1 MTEIIINKRRDLNNN
16 DGNIIVRY
24 VDTNKDG
31 DAFQSGKVNWV
42 IKSNDD
48 KSLHNILF
56 CIKNEIIRN
65 EMLEIWMGLEN

>member
-1 MTEIIINKRRDLNNN
+1 MTEIIINKRKDLNNN

-24 VDTNKDG
+24 IDTNKEG
-31 DAFQSGKVNWV
+31 DIFQSGKVNWA

-48 KSLHNILF
+48 KSLNNLLF

-65 EMLEIWMGLEN
+65 EML